1 MGSSRSIRSIAGH
14 ERLLLVVVI
23 PFSYFYFNQFIS
35 SFCSSNSV
43 KKWLQTSTDSWSTNE
58 PKSRSRDI
66 SRQPQMIGSQETR
79 SFFLQ
84 KWLGKKI
91 TSRLKLK
98 TWNFYIQKV
107 SGRYRWRRHTCWSRW
122 DPTRIGMAREP
133 FSWLRKMSWV
143 TLLCTVGPVYY
154 YRNIGEGQDRVCSW
168 ESRTRINVD
177 YLYRARNRSIRPP
190 GLFYKKSK

>member
-1 MGSSRSIRSIAGH
+1 
-14 ERLLLVVVI
+14 
-23 PFSYFYFNQFIS
+23 
-35 SFCSSNSV
+35 
-43 KKWLQTSTDSWSTNE
+43 
-58 PKSRSRDI
+58 
-66 SRQPQMIGSQETR
+66 MIGSQETR

-154 YRNIGEGQDRVCSW
+154 YHIMVKARTESAAGNPGHESMLTIYTERATGRFARLVFSIRNQ
-168 ESRTRINVD
+168 SRTRSCVASRASKGLLGKKMVNDIEPRSQVFMKPL
-177 YLYRARNRSIRPP
+177 LYT
-190 GLFYKKSK
+190 L